1 MRRHRRMVGHIIQ
14 QRLMALSQLSRA
26 ELDQLLGRPAEHLV
40 MGDDQRPYLMTS
52 VVMRRPDGS
61 IWAHV
66 YVATGGWDE
75 VDPVIRSAALT
86 R

>member
-1 MRRHRRMVGHIIQ
+1 MRRRRMISNIIQ
-14 QRLMALSQLSRA
+14 QRLAALS
-26 ELDQLLGRPAEHLV
+26 ELPRRELEQLLGRPAEHLV
-40 MGDDQRPYLMTS
+40 MGEDRRPYLMTS
-52 VVMRRPDGS
+52 VVMRRPDGT

-75 VDPVIRSAALT
+75 ADPVIRSAALT